1 MALLDED
8 SFSMSLD
15 KSAKDSPGFVA
26 KDSTQSTG
34 YVTMSYVEEEGPEAD
49 KKPHGKSNELS
60 IDVQKISSFS
70 LRRKKDRE
78 KVTRKSS
85 KTPPDSPKTKV
96 PDVPSGQPR
105 KPSKGGGANVKATS
119 SRKQYSTL
127 MENEMSSG
135 AEDEDDDNFLL
146 SKGHVARE
154 KRSSSHPTPKTISQE
169 DTPSSKNVINPS
181 FMFDS
186 PILSNSLTS
195 DITSGFPVRFT
206 PPNDARFPES
216 ELSTDNKTELQI
228 GHMTDSDDRV
238 ILPPPEVVS
247 HVIIPS
253 PSGGFST
260 DNISTLPVLPP
271 PPTSHIAPLPPPQPT
286 VPEITDES
294 DWSVSEELYQ
304 KCTQQFYDLYPENGL
319 LSGEKARDFFIQSR
333 LPVDELSKIWQVKL
347 FIYQRVYSSILY
359 LYISINLSIH
369 HSSICV
375 SFYSSIQSSC
385 YQT

>member
-15 KSAKDSPGFVA
+15 KSAQDSGGFIA
-26 KDSTQSTG
+26 KDSTQSPG
-34 YVTMSYVEEEGPEAD
+34 YVTMTYVEEEGQDAD
-49 KKPHGKSNELS
+49 KKAHGKSSELS

-78 KVTRKSS
+78 KITRKSS

-96 PDVPSGQPR
+96 PDVPPVQPR
-105 KPSKGGGANVKATS
+105 KPSKGGGANVKGTS

-154 KRSSSHPTPKTISQE
+154 KRSSSHPTSKTIPQE
-169 DTPSSKNVINPS
+169 DNPSSKNVTNPS
-181 FMFDS
+181 FLFDS

-206 PPNDARFPES
+206 PPNEARFPES
-216 ELSTDNKTELQI
+216 EFSTDNKTELPI
-228 GHMTDSDDRV
+228 GHMTGSDNHV
-238 ILPPPEVVS
+238 IIPPPEIVS

-260 DNISTLPVLPP
+260 DNISSTLPVLPP
-271 PPTSHIAPLPPPQPT
+271 PPQSTSHIPPLPPPPSQPT
-286 VPEITDES
+286 VPEVTEEP

-304 KCTQQFYDLYPENGL
+304 KCTQQFNDLYPENGL

-333 LPVDELSKIWQVKL
+333 LPVDELSKIW
-347 FIYQRVYSSILY
+347 
-359 LYISINLSIH
+359 
-369 HSSICV
+369 
-375 SFYSSIQSSC
+375 
-385 YQT
+385 

>member
-1 MALLDED
+1 MFYPVTTRFSAKHVIMALLDED

-15 KSAKDSPGFVA
+15 KNAKESAGFVA
-26 KDSTQSTG
+26 KDSIQSPG
-34 YVTMSYVEEEGPEAD
+34 YVTMTYVEDEGPEVD
-49 KKPHGKSNELS
+49 KKSHGKSNELS

-78 KVTRKSS
+78 KITRKSS

-96 PDVPSGQPR
+96 PDVPSGQVR

-154 KRSSSHPTPKTISQE
+154 KRSSSHPTSKTIPQE
-169 DTPSSKNVINPS
+169 DDPSSKNVINPS
-181 FMFDS
+181 FLFDS

-206 PPNDARFPES
+206 PPNEARFPES
-216 ELSTDNKTELQI
+216 EFSTDNKTELQI
-228 GHMTDSDDRV
+228 GHMTDSDSHV
-238 ILPPPEVVS
+238 IIPPPEVVS
-247 HVIIPS
+247 HVIISS

-271 PPTSHIAPLPPPQPT
+271 PPQSTSYIPPLPRPPSQPT
-286 VPEITDES
+286 VPEITEEP

-333 LPVDELSKIWQVKL
+333 LPVDELSKIW
-347 FIYQRVYSSILY
+347 
-359 LYISINLSIH
+359 
-369 HSSICV
+369 
-375 SFYSSIQSSC
+375 
-385 YQT
+385 